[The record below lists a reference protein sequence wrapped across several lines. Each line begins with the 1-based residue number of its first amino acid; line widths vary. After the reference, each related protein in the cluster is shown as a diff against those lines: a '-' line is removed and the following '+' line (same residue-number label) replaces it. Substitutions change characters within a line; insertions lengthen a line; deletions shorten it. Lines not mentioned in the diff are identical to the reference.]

1 MGERYRN
8 HFFVQIASATS
19 ATRPLSS
26 AESSHLRRLSIIP
39 SFHAITPFNHLRL
52 VSYSAMSFSVLHWAW
67 QKARS
72 KVVAAVVPRLSP
84 LHVSLQCDPSK
95 GAVSLPTN
103 VCVRGKHGAK
113 SHQGAKKRF
122 RLLKCGEIV
131 RGHAGKSHN
140 TGHRSSV
147 QMSRLRVSTTVAPTF
162 VRRIRRLVL
171 GL

>member
-1 MGERYRN
+1 
-8 HFFVQIASATS
+8 
-19 ATRPLSS
+19 
-26 AESSHLRRLSIIP
+26 
-39 SFHAITPFNHLRL
+39 
-52 VSYSAMSFSVLHWAW
+52 
-67 QKARS
+67 
-72 KVVAAVVPRLSP
+72 VAAVVPRLSP

-103 VCVRGKHGAK
+103 VCVRWKHGAK